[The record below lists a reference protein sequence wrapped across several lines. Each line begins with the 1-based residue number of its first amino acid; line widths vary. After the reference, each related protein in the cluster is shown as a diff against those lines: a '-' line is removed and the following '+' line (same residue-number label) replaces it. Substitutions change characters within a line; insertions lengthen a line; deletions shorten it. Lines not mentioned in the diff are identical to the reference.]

1 MIDFV
6 SFGIVIDDVVLPD
19 GTTYAGLLGGGGPQ
33 TAWGMAAAL
42 GSGERVGLVGQVGA
56 DFDPDCLQPL
66 RAAGINL
73 DGVWQTVAP
82 TPRAW
87 QRIDAEGGRTH
98 VWQVAPRQSITFGQS
113 IDSVLPESYRD
124 ARGFHW
130 GLHPENPAL
139 DSARVLTERGRRVCL
154 ETFKP
159 PDQPLDDESLRDLL
173 TSCHVFSPNWGE
185 AAAITGSS
193 EYDQVVARLRD
204 CGCQVLA
211 LRRGAE
217 GADVWDF
224 ISHQAVRVPSVPVNV
239 VDPVGAGNAF
249 CGALLA
255 ALDDGIA
262 QAACHAVAAASY
274 MIEQFGIPA
283 RLPESCGYGQR
294 FAYARERLV
303 ELATA

>member
-1 MIDFV
+1 M

-19 GTTYAGLLGGGGPQ
+19 GATCAGLLGGGGPQ

-42 GSGERVGLVGQVGA
+42 GLGERVGLAAQVGA
-56 DFDPDCLQPL
+56 DLNPDWLQPL
-66 RAAGINL
+66 RSAGINL
-73 DGVWQTVAP
+73 DGVRQTDAP

-98 VWQVAPRQSITFGQS
+98 VWQVPPRRSITFGQS
-113 IDSVLPESYRD
+113 IDEVLPESYRE

-139 DSARVLTERGRRVCL
+139 DSARTLTERGRRVCL

-159 PDQPLDDESLRDLL
+159 PDQPLDDAALRDLL
-173 TSCHVFSPNWGE
+173 MSCHVFSPNWGE
-185 AAAITGSS
+185 ATAITGSS
-193 EYDQVVARLRD
+193 DYAQVIARLRE
-204 CGCQVLA
+204 CGCRVLG
-211 LRRGAE
+211 LRRGAD

-224 ISHQAVRVPSVPVNV
+224 RAGWGVHVPAVPVSV
-239 VDPVGAGNAF
+239 VDTVGGGNAF

-262 QAACHAVAAASY
+262 PAACHAVTAASY
-274 MIEQFGIPA
+274 MIEQFGIPP
-283 RLPESCGYGQR
+283 RLPEPVEYAQR
-294 FAYARERLV
+294 FSYAHDRLV
-303 ELATA
+303 ELTSA